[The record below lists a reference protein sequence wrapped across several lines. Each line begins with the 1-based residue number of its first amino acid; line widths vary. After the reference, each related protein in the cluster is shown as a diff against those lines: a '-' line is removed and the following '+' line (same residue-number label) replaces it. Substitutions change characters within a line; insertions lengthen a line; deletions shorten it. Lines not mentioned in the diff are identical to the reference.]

1 MAIVTKAVMFLSRH
15 ISIFLL
21 ILCLKENVK
30 YEFCYEE
37 FSLLSN
43 AYPELIFT
51 TEVFFVLHGYMLFR
65 VIICNYNNNQMLY

>member
-51 TEVFFVLHGYMLFR
+51 TEVFFCTPWIYALQS
-65 VIICNYNNNQMLY
+65 NNMQL